1 MPYNKHD
8 KNFYVSLDSSNAMQ
22 LNYNR
27 RDEQFEP
34 DIPNFVIGKIEQH
47 CQMYISKQPGV
58 YIYIYIYI

>member
-47 CQMYISKQPGV
+47 C
-58 YIYIYIYI
+58 